1 MPMYKVNLSLSH
13 TCRLELLT
21 GNWELKKPLTMA
33 ITVSITYL
41 SRGTSAWLRSV
52 VLLHT

>member
-1 MPMYKVNLSLSH
+1 MYKFNLSPRN

-33 ITVSITYL
+33 ITVSVTYL
-41 SRGTSAWLRSV
+41 SRGMLAWLRSV